1 MGMIGKNYIF
11 YLIAIFASIFS
22 GIYITTYSKGYD
34 IETKEIKGN
43 ILNVIKENIPYT
55 SIYVVI
61 SLIIY
66 MLSTYVIDKNVDIV
80 NTSGILKYAEM
91 IMMLPSLL
99 SIGILDKKY
108 RKIPNRLNM
117 NLLIISLAFT
127 MLNGLL
133 SITMLKDRVYAF
145 LLAGIIYIVM
155 YYIGRLMYGKDA
167 MGLGDIKLILAVS
180 LSLGVLRIIDVTIIT
195 FLVATISSIVIS
207 IYKSRKNIRDDY
219 IPFGTFLIFGI
230 IVTQFM
236 QIGTITK
243 MISHIF

>member
-22 GIYITTYSKGYD
+22 GMYITTYSRGYD
-34 IETKEIKGN
+34 TKTKEIKGS
-43 ILNVIKENIPYT
+43 ILDVIKENIPYT
-55 SIYVVI
+55 SIYIII

-66 MLSTYVIDKNVDIV
+66 MLSTYVIDKNVDIA

-91 IMMLPSLL
+91 IIMLPSLL

-117 NLLIISLAFT
+117 NLLIIALAFT

-133 SITMLKDRVYAF
+133 SITMLKDRGYAF

-230 IVTQFM
+230 IATQFM

>member
-1 MGMIGKNYIF
+1 
-11 YLIAIFASIFS
+11 
-22 GIYITTYSKGYD
+22 
-34 IETKEIKGN
+34 
-43 ILNVIKENIPYT
+43 
-55 SIYVVI
+55 
-61 SLIIY
+61 
-66 MLSTYVIDKNVDIV
+66 
-80 NTSGILKYAEM
+80 
-91 IMMLPSLL
+91 
-99 SIGILDKKY
+99 
-108 RKIPNRLNM
+108 
-117 NLLIISLAFT
+117 
-127 MLNGLL
+127 
-133 SITMLKDRVYAF
+133 
-145 LLAGIIYIVM
+145 M

-230 IVTQFM
+230 IATQFM

>member
-22 GIYITTYSKGYD
+22 GMYITTYSRGYD
-34 IETKEIKGN
+34 TKTKEIKGS
-43 ILNVIKENIPYT
+43 ILDVIKENIPYT
-55 SIYVVI
+55 SIYIVI

-66 MLSTYVIDKNVDIV
+66 MLSTYVIDKNVDIA

-91 IMMLPSLL
+91 IIMLPSLL

-117 NLLIISLAFT
+117 NLLIIALAFT

-230 IVTQFM
+230 IATQFM

>member
-22 GIYITTYSKGYD
+22 GMYITTYSRGYD
-34 IETKEIKGN
+34 TKTKEIKGS
-43 ILNVIKENIPYT
+43 ILDVIKENIPYT
-55 SIYVVI
+55 SIYIII

-66 MLSTYVIDKNVDIV
+66 MLSTYVIDKNVDIA

-91 IMMLPSLL
+91 IIMLPSLL

-117 NLLIISLAFT
+117 NLLIIALAFT

-230 IVTQFM
+230 IATQFM

>member
-1 MGMIGKNYIF
+1 MQ
-11 YLIAIFASIFS
+11 ASR
-22 GIYITTYSKGYD
+22 GYD
-34 IETKEIKGN
+34 I
-43 ILNVIKENIPYT
+43 IKENIPYT
-55 SIYVVI
+55 SIYIII

-66 MLSTYVIDKNVDIV
+66 MLSTYVIDKNVDIA

-91 IMMLPSLL
+91 IIMLPSLL

-117 NLLIISLAFT
+117 NLLIIALAFT

-230 IVTQFM
+230 IATQFM

>member
-22 GIYITTYSKGYD
+22 GMYIITYSKGYN

-43 ILNVIKENIPYT
+43 ILDIIKENIPYT
-55 SIYVVI
+55 SIYIII

-66 MLSTYVIDKNVDIV
+66 MLSTYVIDKNVDIA

-91 IMMLPSLL
+91 IMVLPSLL

-133 SITMLKDRVYAF
+133 SITMLKDRIYAF

-180 LSLGVLRIIDVTIIT
+180 LSLGILRIIDVTIIT
-195 FLVATISSIVIS
+195 FFVATISSIIIS

-230 IVTQFM
+230 IATQFM

-243 MISHIF
+243 MISQIF

>member
-22 GIYITTYSKGYD
+22 GMYITTYSKGYNA
-34 IETKEIKGN
+34 ETKEIKGN
-43 ILNVIKENIPYT
+43 ILDIIKENIPYT
-55 SIYVVI
+55 SIYIII

-66 MLSTYVIDKNVDIV
+66 MISTYVIDKNVDIS

-133 SITMLKDRVYAF
+133 SITMLKDRIYAF

-230 IVTQFM
+230 IATQFM